1 MTGNDTGDDRVQR
14 LRRPDGNTVAY
25 ATTSGRTPTVAFLGG
40 FRSDMTGT
48 KAMALEAWAGRTG
61 RAFVRFDY
69 LGHGQSSGR
78 FEDGT
83 IGRWLDDSLAVLDQL
98 TEGKLV
104 LVGSSMGG
112 WLSLLAA
119 RARPERLAGL
129 VLIAAAPD
137 FTERMLMKGLSPE
150 DRERL
155 QGEGR
160 LERPSQY
167 SPEPSVFTWKLIEEG
182 RDHLLLDK
190 KLALPCPVRLLH
202 GQSDPD
208 VPWEY
213 SLQIAEHLEA
223 PEVIT
228 TLIKGGDHRLSTPA
242 DIARLIAAVEEL
254 VGGPRDGQGVTSLQ
268 EVIRWAMARTPSR

>member
-1 MTGNDTGDDRVQR
+1 MTSDDRVQR
-14 LRRPDGNTVAY
+14 LPRPDGNTIDY
-25 ATTSGRTPTVAFLGG
+25 AATAGRAPTVAFLGG

-48 KAMALEAWAGRTG
+48 KAMALEAWAQRTG
-61 RAFVRFDY
+61 RGYLRFDY

-83 IGRWLDDSLAVLDQL
+83 IGRWLDDSLAAIDTL
-98 TEGKLV
+98 TTGKLV

-129 VLIAAAPD
+129 VLIAPAPD
-137 FTERMLMKGLSPE
+137 FTERMLLKGLSPQ
-150 DRERL
+150 DRVLLER
-155 QGEGR
+155 EGR

-167 SPEPSVFTWKLIEEG
+167 SAEPSVFTWKLIEEG
-182 RDHLLLDK
+182 RNHLLLDR

-213 SLQIAEHLEA
+213 SLEIAAHLEA

-228 TLIKGGDHRLSTPA
+228 TLIKVGDHRLSTPS
-242 DIARLIAAVEEL
+242 DIARLIATVEEL
-254 VGGPRDGQGVTSLQ
+254 L
-268 EVIRWAMARTPSR
+268 

>member
-1 MTGNDTGDDRVQR
+1 MGRVER
-14 LRRPDGNTVAY
+14 LQRPDGNSVAY
-25 ATTSGRTPTVAFLGG
+25 AKTSGAAPAVVFLGG

-48 KAMALEAWAGRTG
+48 KAMALEEWAQRTG
-61 RAFVRFDY
+61 RAFLRFDY

-83 IGRWLDDSLAVLDQL
+83 IGRWLDDSLAAIDTL
-98 TEGKLV
+98 TAGPLV

-112 WLSLLAA
+112 WLSLLVA
-119 RARPERLAGL
+119 RVRPGRLAGL

-137 FTERMLMKGLSPE
+137 FTERMLLKGLSAE
-150 DRERL
+150 DRIALERD
-155 QGEGR
+155 GR

-182 RDHLLLDK
+182 RNHLLLDK
-190 KLALPCPVRLLH
+190 KLALPCRVRLLH

-213 SLQIAEHLEA
+213 SLQIAQHLEA

-242 DIARLIAAVEEL
+242 DIARLIATVEEL
-254 VGGPRDGQGVTSLQ
+254 SG
-268 EVIRWAMARTPSR
+268 

>member
-1 MTGNDTGDDRVQR
+1 MGRVER
-14 LRRPDGNTVAY
+14 LQRPDGNSVAY
-25 ATTSGRTPTVAFLGG
+25 AKTEGREPTVVFLGG

-48 KAMALEAWAGRTG
+48 KAVALEDWAQRTG
-61 RAFVRFDY
+61 RAFLRFDY

-83 IGRWLDDSLAVLDQL
+83 IGRWLDDSLAAIDQL
-98 TEGKLV
+98 TTGPLV

-112 WLSLLAA
+112 WLSLLTA
-119 RARPERLAGL
+119 RARPQRLAGL

-137 FTERMLMKGLSPE
+137 FTERMLLKGLSPE
-150 DRERL
+150 DRIALERD
-155 QGEGR
+155 GR
-160 LERPSQY
+160 LEQPSQY

-182 RDHLLLDK
+182 RNHLLLDK
-190 KLALPCPVRLLH
+190 KLTLPCPVRLLH

-213 SLQIAEHLEA
+213 SLQIAQHLEA

-242 DIARLIAAVEEL
+242 DIARLIATVAEL
-254 VGGPRDGQGVTSLQ
+254 SGQELSG
-268 EVIRWAMARTPSR
+268 

>member
-1 MTGNDTGDDRVQR
+1 MSEEDRVQR
-14 LRRPDGNTVAY
+14 LPRPDGNTVAY
-25 ATTSGRTPTVAFLGG
+25 AKTDGRAPTVVFLGG

-48 KAMALEAWAGRTG
+48 KALALEAWAQTAG
-61 RAFVRFDY
+61 RAFLRFDY

-83 IGRWLDDSLAVLDQL
+83 IGRWLDDSLAAVDSL
-98 TEGKLV
+98 TAGKLV

-112 WLSLLAA
+112 WLSLLVA

-137 FTERMLMKGLSPE
+137 FTERMLLKGLSAE
-150 DRERL
+150 DRVRLERD
-155 QGEGR
+155 GR

-182 RDHLLLDK
+182 RKHLLLDK
-190 KLALPCPVRLLH
+190 KLVLPCPVRLLH

-213 SLQIAEHLEA
+213 SLQIARHLEA
-223 PEVIT
+223 PEVVT
-228 TLIKGGDHRLSTPA
+228 TFVKGGDHRLSTPA
-242 DIARLIAAVEEL
+242 DIARLVATVEEL
-254 VGGPRDGQGVTSLQ
+254 AG
-268 EVIRWAMARTPSR
+268 

>member
-1 MTGNDTGDDRVQR
+1 MTGKGSVQH
-14 LRRPDGNTVAY
+14 LPRPDGNRVAY
-25 ATTSGRTPTVAFLGG
+25 ARTEGRAPTVVFLGG

-48 KAMALEAWAGRTG
+48 KAMALEAWAQKRGQSYL
-61 RAFVRFDY
+61 RFDY

-83 IGRWLDDSLAVLDQL
+83 IGRWLDDSLAAIDGL
-98 TEGKLV
+98 TNGKLV

-119 RARPERLAGL
+119 RARPDRVAGL

-137 FTERMLMKGLSPE
+137 FTERMLLKELSPE
-150 DRERL
+150 DRVILERD
-155 QGEGR
+155 GR

-182 RDHLLLDK
+182 RQHLLLDK
-190 KLALPCPVRLLH
+190 PLILPCPVRLLH

-213 SLQIAEHLEA
+213 SLEIAQHLEA
-223 PEVIT
+223 PEVVT
-228 TLIKGGDHRLSTPA
+228 TFVKGGDHRLSTPA
-242 DIARLIAAVEEL
+242 DIARLIATVEEL
-254 VGGPRDGQGVTSLQ
+254 
-268 EVIRWAMARTPSR
+268 AR

>member
-1 MTGNDTGDDRVQR
+1 MSDSGRVQH
-14 LRRPDGNTVAY
+14 LARPDGNRIAFAKVE
-25 ATTSGRTPTVAFLGG
+25 GRTPTVVFLGG

-48 KAMALEAWAGRTG
+48 KAIALDDWAR
-61 RAFVRFDY
+61 RAGHAFLRFDY

-83 IGRWLDDSLAVLDQL
+83 IGRWLDDSLAAIDALS
-98 TEGKLV
+98 TGKLL

-137 FTERMLMKGLSPE
+137 FTEEMLLKELSPA
-150 DRERL
+150 DRAILERD
-155 QGEGR
+155 GR

-167 SPEPSVFTWKLIEEG
+167 SSEPSVFTWRLIEEG
-182 RDHLLLDK
+182 RRHLLLKDK
-190 KLALPCPVRLLH
+190 LVLPCPVRLLH

-213 SLQIAEHLEA
+213 SLRIAAHLDA

-242 DIARLIAAVEEL
+242 DIARLIAMVEEL
-254 VGGPRDGQGVTSLQ
+254 VG
-268 EVIRWAMARTPSR
+268 

>member
-1 MTGNDTGDDRVQR
+1 MNDKSSAER
-14 LRRPDGNTVAY
+14 LARPDGNFVAY
-25 ATTSGRTPTVAFLGG
+25 AITEGRAPTIVFLGG

-48 KAMALEAWAGRTG
+48 KVIALETWAKASGH
-61 RAFVRFDY
+61 AFLRFDY

-83 IGRWLDDSLAVLDQL
+83 IGRWLDDSLAAIDAL
-98 TEGKLV
+98 TTGKLV

-112 WLSLLAA
+112 WLSLLVAL
-119 RARPERLAGL
+119 RRPERLSGL

-137 FTERMLMKGLSPE
+137 FTERMLLKSLSPE
-150 DRERL
+150 DRATL
-155 QGEGR
+155 QREGR

-167 SPEPSVFTWKLIEEG
+167 SSEPSVFTWKLIEEG
-182 RDHLLLDK
+182 RNHLVLDK
-190 KLALPCPVRLLH
+190 KLAVPCPVRLLH

-213 SLQIAEHLEA
+213 SLQIAQHLEA

-228 TLIKGGDHRLSTPA
+228 TFVKGGDHRLSTPA
-242 DIARLIAAVEEL
+242 DIARLIATVEEL
-254 VGGPRDGQGVTSLQ
+254 
-268 EVIRWAMARTPSR
+268 AR

>member
-1 MTGNDTGDDRVQR
+1 MTDRDRV
-14 LRRPDGNTVAY
+14 LKLPRPDGNTVAY
-25 ATTSGRTPTVAFLGG
+25 ATTSGRAPTVAFLGG

-48 KAMALEAWAGRTG
+48 KAIALEAWAERTK

-98 TEGKLV
+98 TQGELV

-112 WLSLLAA
+112 WLSLLVA

-137 FTERMLMKGLSPE
+137 FTERMLLKRLSPE
-150 DRERL
+150 DRARL
-155 QGEGR
+155 QREGR

-182 RDHLLLDK
+182 RNHLLLDK
-190 KLALPCPVRLLH
+190 KLSLPCPVRLLH
-202 GQSDPD
+202 GQERPRRAVGIFPAARPTSRG
-208 VPWEY
+208 
-213 SLQIAEHLEA
+213 
-223 PEVIT
+223 T
-228 TLIKGGDHRLSTPA
+228 GGDHDP
-242 DIARLIAAVEEL
+242 
-254 VGGPRDGQGVTSLQ
+254 GQG
-268 EVIRWAMARTPSR
+268 RRPSSQHASRPRAPHRNGRGAGVVAQAESPDRVPLWVPAGREQ

>member
-1 MTGNDTGDDRVQR
+1 MPDQINGTNPLILT
-14 LRRPDGNTVAY
+14 RPDGATIAY
-25 ATTSGRTPTVAFLGG
+25 RRLEGNVPGIVFLGG

-48 KAMALEAWAGRTG
+48 KAMALEAWAQKHGQG
-61 RAFVRFDY
+61 YLRFDY

-83 IGRWLDDSLAVLDQL
+83 IGRWLDDSLAAIDGL
-98 TEGKLV
+98 TNGRLV

-119 RARPERLAGL
+119 RARPERMAGL

-137 FTERMLMKGLSPE
+137 FTERMLLKELSPE
-150 DRERL
+150 DRAILERD
-155 QGEGR
+155 GR

-167 SPEPSVFTWKLIEEG
+167 SPEPSIFTWKLIEEG
-182 RDHLLLDK
+182 RSHLLLDK
-190 KLALPCPVRLLH
+190 PLAVPCPVRLLH

-213 SLQIAEHLEA
+213 SLQIARHLEA
-223 PEVIT
+223 PDIVT
-228 TLIKGGDHRLSTPA
+228 TFVKGGDHRLSTPA
-242 DIARLIAAVEEL
+242 DIARLTATVEEL
-254 VGGPRDGQGVTSLQ
+254 VR
-268 EVIRWAMARTPSR
+268 

>member
-1 MTGNDTGDDRVQR
+1 MGRVGDRTGRLQR
-14 LRRPDGNTVAY
+14 GDGNTIAY
-25 ATTSGRTPTVAFLGG
+25 ATTPGRAPTVVFLGG

-48 KAMALEAWAGRTG
+48 KAVALEAWAEKRGQ
-61 RAFVRFDY
+61 AFLRFDY
-69 LGHGQSSGR
+69 LGHGQSSGK

-83 IGRWLDDSLAVLDQL
+83 IGRWLDDSLAAIDRL
-98 TEGKLV
+98 TTGKLV

-112 WLSLLAA
+112 WLALLAA

-137 FTERMLMKGLSPE
+137 FTERMLLKGLSPE
-150 DRERL
+150 DRATL
-155 QGEGR
+155 QRDGR

-182 RDHLLLDK
+182 RNHLLLDTP
-190 KLALPCPVRLLH
+190 LSLPCPVRLLH

-213 SLQIAEHLEA
+213 SLQIAQHLDA
-223 PEVIT
+223 PEVVT
-228 TLIKGGDHRLSTPA
+228 TFVKGGDHRLSTPA
-242 DIARLIAAVEEL
+242 DIARLIATVSEL
-254 VGGPRDGQGVTSLQ
+254 AG
-268 EVIRWAMARTPSR
+268 

>member
-1 MTGNDTGDDRVQR
+1 
-14 LRRPDGNTVAY
+14 LPRPDGNVVAY
-25 ATTSGRTPTVAFLGG
+25 VRTEGREPSVVFLGG

-48 KAMALEAWAGRTG
+48 KAMALEAWARVRGQG
-61 RAFVRFDY
+61 YLRFDY

-83 IGRWLDDSLAVLDQL
+83 IGRWLDDSLAAIDRL
-98 TEGKLV
+98 TSGKLV

-112 WLSLLAA
+112 WLALLAA
-119 RARPERLAGL
+119 RARRERIAGL

-137 FTERMLMKGLSPE
+137 FTERMLLEGLSPG
-150 DRERL
+150 DRTRLERD
-155 QGEGR
+155 GR

-182 RDHLLLDK
+182 RRHLLLDK
-190 KLALPCPVRLLH
+190 PLALPCPVHLLH

-213 SLQIAEHLEA
+213 SLQIARHLDA
-223 PEVIT
+223 PDVVT
-228 TLIKGGDHRLSTPA
+228 TLVKGGDHRLSMPA
-242 DIARLIAAVEEL
+242 DIARLIAVVEEL
-254 VGGPRDGQGVTSLQ
+254 TD
-268 EVIRWAMARTPSR
+268 

>member
-1 MTGNDTGDDRVQR
+1 MGRVER
-14 LRRPDGNTVAY
+14 LQRPDGNSVAY
-25 ATTSGRTPTVAFLGG
+25 AKTAGVAPTVVFLGG

-48 KAMALEAWAGRTG
+48 KAMALEEWAQRTG
-61 RAFVRFDY
+61 RAFLRFDY

-83 IGRWLDDSLAVLDQL
+83 IGRWLDDSLAVLDHL
-98 TEGKLV
+98 TTGPLV

-112 WLSLLAA
+112 WLSLLVA
-119 RARPERLAGL
+119 RARPQRLAGL

-137 FTERMLMKGLSPE
+137 FTERMLLKGLSAE
-150 DRERL
+150 DRMALERD
-155 QGEGR
+155 GR

-182 RDHLLLDK
+182 RNHLLLDK
-190 KLALPCPVRLLH
+190 KLVLPCPVRLLH

-213 SLQIAEHLEA
+213 SLQIGQHLEA

-242 DIARLIAAVEEL
+242 DIARLIATVEEF
-254 VGGPRDGQGVTSLQ
+254 PAKTM
-268 EVIRWAMARTPSR
+268 I

>member
-1 MTGNDTGDDRVQR
+1 MGRVERLQR
-14 LRRPDGNTVAY
+14 DDGNYLAY
-25 ATTSGRTPTVAFLGG
+25 ARTPGKSPTVVFLGG

-48 KAMALEAWAGRTG
+48 KAVALEAWAEKRGQ
-61 RAFVRFDY
+61 AFLRFDY

-83 IGRWLDDSLAVLDQL
+83 IGRWKDDSLSAIDAL

-112 WLSLLAA
+112 WLSLLTAQ
-119 RARPERLAGL
+119 ARPERLAGL

-137 FTERMLMKGLSPE
+137 FTERMLLGGLSAE
-150 DRERL
+150 DRAAL
-155 QGEGR
+155 QREGR

-182 RDHLLLDK
+182 RNHLLLDK
-190 KLALPCPVRLLH
+190 PLKLPCPVRLLH

-213 SLQIAEHLEA
+213 SLQIARHLDA
-223 PEVIT
+223 PEVIST
-228 TLIKGGDHRLSTPA
+228 FVKGGDHRLSTPA
-242 DIARLIAAVEEL
+242 DIARLIATVEEL
-254 VGGPRDGQGVTSLQ
+254 LP
-268 EVIRWAMARTPSR
+268 

>member
-1 MTGNDTGDDRVQR
+1 MTSDGSVQK
-14 LRRPDGNTVAY
+14 LQRPDGNTIAY
-25 ATTSGRTPTVAFLGG
+25 ARTDGRAPTIVFLGG

-48 KAMALEAWAGRTG
+48 KAVALEAWAQARGH
-61 RAFVRFDY
+61 AYLRFDY

-83 IGRWLDDSLAVLDQL
+83 IGRWLDDSLAAIDSL
-98 TEGKLV
+98 TSGKLV

-112 WLSLLAA
+112 WLSLLVA

-129 VLIAAAPD
+129 ILIAAAPD
-137 FTERMLMKGLSPE
+137 FTERMLLRDLSPE
-150 DRERL
+150 DLAILRRD
-155 QGEGR
+155 GR

-182 RDHLLLDK
+182 RNHLLLDK
-190 KLALPCPVRLLH
+190 PLTLPCPVRLLH

-213 SLQIAEHLEA
+213 SLQIAQHLEA

-242 DIARLIAAVEEL
+242 DLARLIAAVGEV
-254 VGGPRDGQGVTSLQ
+254 VG
-268 EVIRWAMARTPSR
+268 

>member
-1 MTGNDTGDDRVQR
+1 MGRVER
-14 LRRPDGNTVAY
+14 LQRPDGNTVAY
-25 ATTSGRTPTVAFLGG
+25 VKSEGRAPTVVFLGG

-48 KAMALEAWAGRTG
+48 KAVALEVWARRTG
-61 RAFVRFDY
+61 RAFLRFDY

-83 IGRWLDDSLAVLDQL
+83 IGRWLDDSLAAIDQL
-98 TEGKLV
+98 TTGKLV

-112 WLSLLAA
+112 WLSLLAG

-137 FTERMLMKGLSPE
+137 FTERMLLKGLSPE
-150 DRERL
+150 DRAALERD
-155 QGEGR
+155 GR

-182 RDHLLLDK
+182 RNHLLLDS
-190 KLALPCPVRLLH
+190 KLALPCAVRLLH

-213 SLQIAEHLEA
+213 SLQIATHLEA
-223 PEVIT
+223 PEVVT
-228 TLIKGGDHRLSTPA
+228 TLVKGGDHRLSTPA
-242 DIARLIAAVEEL
+242 DIARLLSMVEEL
-254 VGGPRDGQGVTSLQ
+254 SG
-268 EVIRWAMARTPSR
+268 

>member
-1 MTGNDTGDDRVQR
+1 MTSDDRVQR
-14 LRRPDGNTVAY
+14 LPRPDGNTIAY
-25 ATTSGRTPTVAFLGG
+25 AATAGRAPTVAFLGG

-48 KAMALEAWAGRTG
+48 KAMALEAWARRTG
-61 RAFVRFDY
+61 QAYLRFDY

-83 IGRWLDDSLAVLDQL
+83 IGRWLDDSLAAIDGL
-98 TEGKLV
+98 TTGRLV

-112 WLSLLAA
+112 WLSLLVA

-137 FTERMLMKGLSPE
+137 FTERMLLRGLSAQ
-150 DRERL
+150 DRATLER
-155 QGEGR
+155 EGR

-167 SPEPSVFTWKLIEEG
+167 SLEPSVFTWKLIEEG
-182 RDHLLLDK
+182 RHHLLLDK
-190 KLALPCPVRLLH
+190 KLSLPCPVRLLH

-213 SLQIAEHLEA
+213 SLQIAQHLEA
-223 PEVIT
+223 PEVVT

-242 DIARLIAAVEEL
+242 DIARLIATVEDL
-254 VGGPRDGQGVTSLQ
+254 LS
-268 EVIRWAMARTPSR
+268 

>member
-1 MTGNDTGDDRVQR
+1 MNEKSSVER
-14 LRRPDGNTVAY
+14 LARPDGNFVAY
-25 ATTSGRTPTVAFLGG
+25 AISKGCGPTIVFLGG

-48 KAMALEAWAGRTG
+48 KAIALEAWAHANG
-61 RAFVRFDY
+61 RAFLRFDY

-83 IGRWLDDSLAVLDQL
+83 IGRWLDDSLAAIDTL
-98 TEGKLV
+98 TTGKLV

-112 WLSLLAA
+112 WLSLLVALK
-119 RARPERLAGL
+119 RPERLSGL

-137 FTERMLMKGLSPE
+137 FTERMLLKGLSPE
-150 DRERL
+150 DRATL
-155 QGEGR
+155 QREGR

-167 SPEPSVFTWKLIEEG
+167 SSEPSVFTWKLIEEG
-182 RDHLLLDK
+182 RNHLVLDK

-213 SLQIAEHLEA
+213 SLQIAEHLDA

-228 TLIKGGDHRLSTPA
+228 TFVKGGDHRLSTPA
-242 DIARLIAAVEEL
+242 DIARLIAIVEEL
-254 VGGPRDGQGVTSLQ
+254 AG
-268 EVIRWAMARTPSR
+268 

>member
-1 MTGNDTGDDRVQR
+1 MTARDRVQR
-14 LRRPDGNTVAY
+14 LARPDGNFVAY
-25 ATTSGRTPTVAFLGG
+25 ARSEGRAPTVVFLGG

-48 KAMALEAWAGRTG
+48 KAIALEEWAQRTG
-61 RAFVRFDY
+61 RAYLRFDY

-83 IGRWLDDSLAVLDQL
+83 IGRWLDDSLAAIDSL
-98 TEGKLV
+98 TGDGKLV

-119 RARPERLAGL
+119 RQRPARLAGL

-137 FTERMLMKGLSPE
+137 FTERMLLKGLSPE
-150 DRERL
+150 DRAKLERD
-155 QGEGR
+155 GR

-167 SPEPSVFTWKLIEEG
+167 SPEPSVFTWRLIEEG
-182 RDHLLLDK
+182 RNHLLLDK
-190 KLALPCPVRLLH
+190 KLVLPCPVRLLH
-202 GQSDPD
+202 GQDDPD

-213 SLQIAEHLEA
+213 SLQIAEHVEA

-228 TLIKGGDHRLSTPA
+228 TLVKGGDHRLSTPA
-242 DIARLIAAVEEL
+242 DIARLIATVEEL
-254 VGGPRDGQGVTSLQ
+254 DH
-268 EVIRWAMARTPSR
+268 

>member
-1 MTGNDTGDDRVQR
+1 MTGDDRVQR
-14 LRRPDGNTVAY
+14 LPRPDGNDIAY
-25 ATTSGRTPTVAFLGG
+25 AKSAGRAPTVVFLGG

-48 KAMALEAWAGRTG
+48 KALALEAWARRRGQ
-61 RAFVRFDY
+61 AFVRFDY

-83 IGRWLDDSLAVLDQL
+83 IGRWLDDSLAVLDRL
-98 TEGKLV
+98 TEGPLV

-137 FTERMLMKGLSPE
+137 FTERLLLGGLSAE
-150 DRERL
+150 DRATLERD
-155 QGEGR
+155 GR

-182 RDHLLLDK
+182 RRHLLLDRP
-190 KLALPCPVRLLH
+190 LALPCPVRLLH
-202 GQSDPD
+202 GQADPD
-208 VPWEY
+208 VPWQY
-213 SLQIAEHLEA
+213 SLEIAQHLDA
-223 PEVIT
+223 PDVVT
-228 TLIKGGDHRLSTPA
+228 TFIKGGDHRLSTPA
-242 DIARLIAAVEEL
+242 DIARLVATVEEL
-254 VGGPRDGQGVTSLQ
+254 
-268 EVIRWAMARTPSR
+268 A

>member
-1 MTGNDTGDDRVQR
+1 MDADMLD
-14 LRRPDGNTVAY
+14 LPDGRRIAY
-25 ATTSGRTPTVAFLGG
+25 RRSEGRGPGVVFLGG

-48 KAMALEAWAGRTG
+48 KAVALQAWAEKAG
-61 RAFVRFDY
+61 RAYLRFDY

-83 IGRWLDDSLAVLDQL
+83 IGRWLDDSLAVLDQR

-137 FTERMLMKGLSPE
+137 FTERMLLKGLSPE

-155 QGEGR
+155 QRDGR

-182 RDHLLLDK
+182 RNHLLLDK
-190 KLALPCPVRLLH
+190 KLVLPCPVRLLH

-213 SLQIAEHLEA
+213 SLKIANHMEA

-242 DIARLIAAVEEL
+242 DIARLITTVEEL
-254 VGGPRDGQGVTSLQ
+254 L
-268 EVIRWAMARTPSR
+268 

>member
-1 MTGNDTGDDRVQR
+1 MGRVEQLQR
-14 LRRPDGNTVAY
+14 RDGNYVAY
-25 ATTSGRTPTVAFLGG
+25 ARTQGKSPTVVFLGG

-48 KAMALEAWAGRTG
+48 KAVALEAWAEKSGH
-61 RAFVRFDY
+61 AFLRFDY

-83 IGRWLDDSLAVLDQL
+83 IGRWKEDALAAIDSLTD
-98 TEGKLV
+98 GKLV

-119 RARPERLAGL
+119 QARPERLAGL

-137 FTERMLMKGLSPE
+137 FTERMLLGGLSPE
-150 DRERL
+150 DRAIL
-155 QGEGR
+155 QRDGR

-182 RDHLLLDK
+182 RNHLLLDK
-190 KLALPCPVRLLH
+190 PLALPCPVHLLH

-213 SLQIAEHLEA
+213 SLQIARHLDA
-223 PEVIT
+223 PEVIST
-228 TLIKGGDHRLSTPA
+228 FVKGGDHRLSTPA
-242 DIARLIAAVEEL
+242 DIARLIATVEEL
-254 VGGPRDGQGVTSLQ
+254 VR
-268 EVIRWAMARTPSR
+268 